1 MQEAT
6 IQSKEEKRAANAKK
20 RQEAAVRK
28 IQKKEDKEAEFQ
40 KAFNDYNNAN
50 ERVGI
55 LREQINTPITII
67 GSYEKIQE
75 RVQQMKC
82 IITNLK
88 GRLAREMVVF
98 SRCKRK
104 YDKLIYNR
112 SLASSIELMKED
124 TRRMVSKEKK
134 AAKESTILS
143 NKRIDLKKILQLPE
157 VIIDI
162 IQSYLPYETRNEMIE
177 ERYKPFKLIHNNLSI
192 ITLRSFLMHIC
203 SQPTYF
209 TILTSKQKQ
218 NQIYDVNNLRNWNP
232 DWGIEPRR
240 QYVLNKLV
248 HTIHVF
254 KLLNPKAAYEFI
266 RMLCILIKPDKKY
279 RNIKPLIRLTSIP
292 V

>member
-75 RVQQMKC
+75 RVQQMKW
-82 IITNLK
+82 IIRDLK
-88 GRLAREMVVF
+88 GRLDREMTVF
-98 SRCKRK
+98 RRCQRK

-112 SLASSIELMKED
+112 NLAAEVAMLKQD
-124 TRRMVSKEKK
+124 TRRLVSNEKK
-134 AAKESTILS
+134 SAKESTILS
-143 NKRIDLKKILQLPE
+143 NKRIDLNKVLLLPE
-157 VIIDI
+157 VLVDI
-162 IQSYLPYETRNEMIE
+162 IQSYLPYEIRNEMIE
-177 ERYKPFKLIHNNLSI
+177 ERYKPFKLISKNLSI
-192 ITLRSFLMHIC
+192 LTLRSFLMDIC

-209 TILTSKQKQ
+209 TLLTTQEKC
-218 NQIYDVNNLRNWNP
+218 NQIYNPNNWQNWNP
-232 DWGIEPRR
+232 DWAKYLKR
-240 QYVLNKLV
+240 QFILNKLV

-254 KLLNPKAAYEFI
+254 KVLNPKAAYKFI
-266 RMLCILIKPDKKY
+266 RMLCILINPEKKY
-279 RNIKPLIRLTSIP
+279 RNVKPVVRLTAVP